1 MKIGYIRVST
11 TEQNLEA
18 QKSAVLS
25 AGAEKVF
32 EEKVSGRSMNNR
44 QELQKLLSMLREGD
58 EVIIKKLCRLGRS
71 VPDLHKIAAQ
81 IKEAGASLNVLD
93 QKIDT
98 GTPTGQLLFNVL
110 GSLAEFERSL
120 IAERMA
126 EGKKAT
132 GKYGGRP
139 KSTTEKQD
147 KTIYSLWQRG
157 AGLNQL
163 AESYKCSKMTIWRKV
178 NKIRKEKEKSQEAA
192 F

>member
-11 TEQNLEA
+11 KEQTLDS
-18 QKSAVLS
+18 QKSAVIA

-32 EEKVSGRSMNNR
+32 EEKISGRSMKNR
-44 QELQKLLSMLREGD
+44 PELQNMLAMLREGD

-71 VPDLHKIAAQ
+71 VPDLHRIAEK
-81 IKEAGASLNVLD
+81 IKETGATLNVLD

-98 GTPTGQLLFNVL
+98 NTPTGLLLFNVL

-132 GKYGGRP
+132 GRYGGRP
-139 KSTTEKQD
+139 KATTQKQD

-163 AESYKCSKMTIWRKV
+163 AETYKCSKMTIWRKV
-178 NKIRKEKEKSQEAA
+178 NKIKMTKSKELA
-192 F
+192 